1 MSAPEYYKTT
11 RWREMYWSRFL
22 QRFYGSNGGNID
34 SRMVIVRFILEN
46 LKTGI
51 LGGLPIL
58 LSYGLPRSLQLGL
71 DEGGGHRA
79 VLTRLN

>member
-1 MSAPEYYKTT
+1 
-11 RWREMYWSRFL
+11 
-22 QRFYGSNGGNID
+22 
-34 SRMVIVRFILEN
+34 MVIVRFILEN

-79 VLTRLN
+79 VLTRLNQMSGTILQYIEQNKCQ